1 MYFSKISVF
10 LKIPSST
17 ALSSEYVST
26 KFENFNKFFPELVRL
41 IFFFCLILSE
51 SVLRN
56 SLDVGAF

>member
-41 IFFFCLILSE
+41 IFFCLILSE